1 MTNSKASRTESCRI
15 STSLQGK
22 GMVVRLQDKQV
33 YNDLDGGHIE
43 SEGTCRPLLN

>member
-1 MTNSKASRTESCRI
+1 MINSKAPRTESGRI
-15 STSLQGK
+15 SSSLRGK

-43 SEGTCRPLLN
+43 SEGTCRLLLN